1 MGAGQIRYQQGFF
14 SVARTCS
21 ACGGAGTIISDPC
34 ATCRGETRVAKEMK
48 LNVKVPPGVDE
59 GTRIR
64 YGGEGDAGRSGGPGG
79 DLYVVLSVRAHDFFE
94 RQGYDLHC
102 VIPISFPQAALG
114 AEIEIDGI
122 DGPVSLK
129 IPEGTQNGK
138 ELRIRGRGVPHLNEK
153 GRGDLIVKVMVQI
166 PRKLSRAQRDLVA
179 KLAETMTVEN
189 KPTSPGLL
197 EKMKDLFS

>member
-1 MGAGQIRYQQGFF
+1 M
-14 SVARTCS
+14 
-21 ACGGAGTIISDPC
+21 
-34 ATCRGETRVAKEMK
+34 
-48 LNVKVPPGVDE
+48 
-59 GTRIR
+59 
-64 YGGEGDAGRSGGPGG
+64 
-79 DLYVVLSVRAHDFFE
+79 VLSIRKHDFFE
-94 RQGYDLHC
+94 RQGNDLHC

-114 AEIEIDGI
+114 AEIEMDGI

-138 ELRIRGRGVPHLNEK
+138 ELRIRTRGVPHLNEK
-153 GRGDLIVKVMVQI
+153 GRGDLIVKVMIQT
-166 PRKLSRAQRDLVA
+166 PKKLSRAQRELVE